1 MFKTHQYTQYSNPQT
16 FREGFPPQEVY
27 WEWTGFKMC
36 ESSGSK
42 KKKKS
47 NLAEGNSVD
56 MYTV

>member
-1 MFKTHQYTQYSNPQT
+1 MFKTHQYIQYSNPQT

-42 KKKKS
+42 KKKK
-47 NLAEGNSVD
+47 VI
-56 MYTV
+56 